1 MKILVQV
8 GLNWDTPESTKAN
21 NSQGVY
27 PIDAD
32 KFFVWGEVSKN
43 DAINN
48 GNVNREKIKIMGSP
62 RFDSVKPV
70 TNNTDNYVLLATSGP
85 QGEDINGRL
94 IKNFEQYRK
103 TVIRIAQITK
113 NQKKKLVVKLHPSP
127 DEMDVTNLIHEIDPN
142 AVVEKTGNIIPLIN
156 SCSILIV
163 LGMSTA
169 IIEGQL
175 LQKPVISIPVIDYK
189 WGNPQVYNSK
199 SCLVCNIDNLEENI
213 IKLFNDKNFRES
225 TILSGNNFIQQ
236 YLFHNGN
243 STKKFL
249 EYLTT

>member
-1 MKILVQV
+1 
-8 GLNWDTPESTKAN
+8 
-21 NSQGVY
+21 
-27 PIDAD
+27 
-32 KFFVWGEVSKN
+32 
-43 DAINN
+43 
-48 GNVNREKIKIMGSP
+48 
-62 RFDSVKPV
+62 
-70 TNNTDNYVLLATSGP
+70 
-85 QGEDINGRL
+85 
-94 IKNFEQYRK
+94 
-103 TVIRIAQITK
+103 
-113 NQKKKLVVKLHPSP
+113 
-127 DEMDVTNLIHEIDPN
+127 MDVTNLIHEIDPN